1 MIAAS
6 CDVKKK
12 DVETSSSKKQG
23 SKTNSQSKSENQDSE
38 TNSQSKSENQ
48 DSETNSQS
56 KSGKQDS
63 KPNSQSKS
71 ENQDSE
77 TNSQSKSGKQDSKP
91 NSESKSENQD
101 SETNSQSKSGK
112 QDSETNGSSNE
123 LTKPSEKT
131 QNDMPTENSGIND
144 YLDKVMKY
152 GKEASELITLLE
164 ERKEGAGKVNE
175 LLKKPGLWKIVK
187 ELSSLYESSK
197 YDLNAIKKEIEEVL
211 KNPRDKNELSVKL
224 KQYKG
229 SSEEIKT
236 AIKKLE
242 GLKRQK

>member
-1 MIAAS
+1 MKRKLMLIGGGLVFASSFPMTAAS

-23 SKTNSQSKSENQDSE
+23 SKPNSESKSENQDSE
-38 TNSQSKSENQ
+38 TNSQSKSEK
-48 DSETNSQS
+48 E
-56 KSGKQDS
+56 
-63 KPNSQSKS
+63 
-71 ENQDSE
+71 
-77 TNSQSKSGKQDSKP
+77 DSKP

-131 QNDMPTENSGIND
+131 QNDMPTENSVIND
-144 YLDKVMKY
+144 YLDKVMEY

-164 ERKEGAGKVNE
+164 ERKEREEKVNE
-175 LLKKPGLWKIVK
+175 LLKKPGLWKIVE

-197 YDLNAIKKEIEEVL
+197 YDLNAFKKEIEEVL

-229 SSEEIKT
+229 SSEEIKN
-236 AIKKLE
+236 AIKELK
-242 GLKRQK
+242 GFKRQK

>member
-1 MIAAS
+1 MTAAS

-23 SKTNSQSKSENQDSE
+23 
-38 TNSQSKSENQ
+38 
-48 DSETNSQS
+48 
-56 KSGKQDS
+56 
-63 KPNSQSKS
+63 
-71 ENQDSE
+71 
-77 TNSQSKSGKQDSKP
+77 SKP

-131 QNDMPTENSGIND
+131 QNDMPTENSVIND
-144 YLDKVMKY
+144 YLDKVMEY

-164 ERKEGAGKVNE
+164 ERKEREEKVNE
-175 LLKKPGLWKIVK
+175 LLKKPGLWKIVE

-197 YDLNAIKKEIEEVL
+197 YDLNAFKKEIEEVL

-229 SSEEIKT
+229 SSEEIKN
-236 AIKKLE
+236 AIKELK
-242 GLKRQK
+242 GFKRQK

>member
-1 MIAAS
+1 MKRKLMLIGGGGLVFASSFPMTAAS

-23 SKTNSQSKSENQDSE
+23 SKPNSESKSENQDSE
-38 TNSQSKSENQ
+38 TNSQSKSEK
-48 DSETNSQS
+48 E
-56 KSGKQDS
+56 
-63 KPNSQSKS
+63 
-71 ENQDSE
+71 
-77 TNSQSKSGKQDSKP
+77 DSKP

-131 QNDMPTENSGIND
+131 QNDMPTENSVIND
-144 YLDKVMKY
+144 YLDKVMEY

-164 ERKEGAGKVNE
+164 ERKEREEKVNE
-175 LLKKPGLWKIVK
+175 LLKKPGLWKIVE

-197 YDLNAIKKEIEEVL
+197 YDLNAFKKEIEEVL

-229 SSEEIKT
+229 SSEEIKN
-236 AIKKLE
+236 AIKELK
-242 GLKRQK
+242 GFKRQK

>member
-1 MIAAS
+1 MKRKLMLIGGGGLVFASSFPMTAAS

-23 SKTNSQSKSENQDSE
+23 SKPNSESKSENQDSE
-38 TNSQSKSENQ
+38 TNSQSKSEK
-48 DSETNSQS
+48 E
-56 KSGKQDS
+56 
-63 KPNSQSKS
+63 
-71 ENQDSE
+71 
-77 TNSQSKSGKQDSKP
+77 DSKP

-131 QNDMPTENSGIND
+131 QNDMPTENSVIND
-144 YLDKVMKY
+144 YLDKVMEY

-164 ERKEGAGKVNE
+164 ERKEREEKVNE
-175 LLKKPGLWKIVK
+175 LLKKPGLWKIVE

-197 YDLNAIKKEIEEVL
+197 YDLNAFKKEIEEVL

-229 SSEEIKT
+229 SSEEIKN
-236 AIKKLE
+236 AIKDLK
-242 GLKRQK
+242 GFKRQK